1 MFFDLLAF
9 GTNKRPG
16 FNTHSSAF
24 GMCRTYLQLG
34 RRQNL
39 PQAQIPVQKNKTD
52 GKVIIIISMVNILID
67 LYTYQIFPYRL
78 LLWLGG
84 N

>member
-1 MFFDLLAF
+1 M
-9 GTNKRPG
+9 NVPG
-16 FNTHSSAF
+16 FNTHSWAS
-24 GMCRTYLQLG
+24 GMCRTCLQLG
-34 RRQNL
+34 LKENL
-39 PQAQIPVQKNKTD
+39 PQARIPVKKEKKND
-52 GKVIIIISMVNILID
+52 GKVILNISMVNILID